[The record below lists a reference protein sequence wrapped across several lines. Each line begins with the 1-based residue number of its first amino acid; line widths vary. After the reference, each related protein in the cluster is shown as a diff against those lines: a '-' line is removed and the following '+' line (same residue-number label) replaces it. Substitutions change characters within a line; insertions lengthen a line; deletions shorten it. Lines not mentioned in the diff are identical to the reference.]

1 MAVLAKGSVGRADHS
16 DLSGWLGLGD
26 LWCAEHGGEI
36 ASFAKLKVRLSRLD
50 GWNEGL
56 KPEVLDLRKWAKWGG
71 VVLLVGSAA
80 VPIGFLVAP
89 ALAARLG
96 ALGLLGAASTG
107 TQVVSLSGAALKSA
121 SLAYLGGGAL
131 ATGGGGMAFGTG
143 VIGVATGYL
152 ATRVSAAVAYAYAK
166 EVEDYDVIALRR
178 GRASA
183 VLFINGFL
191 QQAEVTFED
200 WLNGTRAHFGR
211 HARYGVTWESGRLA
225 TLGQLLFSDGTK
237 LATAWVALQL
247 GLSGLAKRIPAAKGL
262 VVVEGL
268 AGILKG
274 ILANP
279 WYVAHQKAAEV
290 GVLNADMLSRYDGP
304 APTLMGHSL
313 GARTIYFTLLQ
324 LARRKGGPVVRDVFL
339 FGGAVGGA
347 ERQQWAKAAT
357 AVSGRIYNFYSTN
370 DDVLSYLHQAANLGW
385 GKPIGLRQI
394 RSRAKNIV
402 NVDCTD
408 LVDGHMDYKQKLE
421 VLLARAHRQD
431 PW

>member
-1 MAVLAKGSVGRADHS
+1 MAVLANESADLGGEIG
-16 DLSGWLGLGD
+16 LSGWFGFGD

-36 ASFAKLKVRLSRLD
+36 ASFAKLKVRLSRLE
-50 GWNEGL
+50 GWNESL
-56 KPEVLDLRKWAKWGG
+56 KPEVLDLRKWTKWGG

-107 TQVVSLSGAALKSA
+107 TQIVSLSGAALKSA

-131 ATGGGGMAFGTG
+131 ATGGGGMALGTG

-191 QQAEVTFED
+191 QQADVTFGD
-200 WLNGTRAHFGR
+200 WLNGTRAHFSR

-225 TLGQLLFSDGTK
+225 TLGQALFSDGAK
-237 LATAWVALQL
+237 LATAWVALRS
-247 GLSGLAKRIPAAKGL
+247 GLSGLAKSIPAAKGL

-268 AGILKG
+268 ARILKG

-279 WYVAHQKAAEV
+279 WFVAHQKAAEV
-290 GVLNADMLSRYDGP
+290 GYLNAEMLSRYSGS

-324 LARRKGGPVVRDVFL
+324 LARKEGRPVVSDVFL
-339 FGGAVGGA
+339 FGGAVGSA
-347 ERQQWAKAAT
+347 EREWAKAAT
-357 AVSGRIYNFYSTN
+357 AVSGRIYNFYSTK
-370 DDVLSYLHQAANLGW
+370 DDVLSHLYQVVSLGRNR
-385 GKPIGLRQI
+385 PIGLRRI
-394 RSRAKNIV
+394 RSRAPNIV
-402 NVDCTD
+402 NVPCTD
-408 LVDGHMDYKQKLE
+408 LVDSHMDYKQKLE
-421 VLLARAHRQD
+421 LLLARAHRLA